1 MPTWMIL
8 QHVPAMIFVACI
20 GAAIGSF
27 LNVVVWR
34 LPAGMGLITPPSRCP
49 VCGRRLSFFRENLP
63 VLGWFLVRGR
73 CKSCGTRVS
82 PRYMLVEVAFAALF
96 LGLYVVLYLSPEIA
110 LLPPWVN
117 EIGGRWWAAGV
128 HGFPVTW
135 PSFMLLM
142 VMIACLY
149 AMTVIDAR
157 TFTIPIEVPRFL
169 TGAAFVL
176 VAVQMLV
183 LPEPRTRMDWPFH
196 GAGWPVLGASLGG
209 FAGVLV
215 LWGLLAGGMIRY
227 SFEDYEDFVAE
238 GEVLGDYPHA
248 RREMGRE
255 LLFLVP
261 ILVGGGLGW
270 LATRG
275 LDGVPPAFLQAVG
288 GAACGYLVGGG
299 IVWGVRI
306 LGSLAF
312 GREAMGMGDV
322 HLLAAVGAVLG
333 WPETILAFF
342 VAPFLGIAAHVAAA
356 GLSGLTRSRWQHLP
370 YGPHL
375 AIASVLVLL
384 ARPGFDRLLTMLWG
398 FGLPERGFI
407 HP

>member
-49 VCGRRLSFFRENLP
+49 VCGRRLSFFRENLQ
-63 VLGWFLVRGR
+63 VLGWFMVRGR

-248 RREMGRE
+248 RREMGR
-255 LLFLVP
+255 
-261 ILVGGGLGW
+261 
-270 LATRG
+270 
-275 LDGVPPAFLQAVG
+275 
-288 GAACGYLVGGG
+288 
-299 IVWGVRI
+299 
-306 LGSLAF
+306 
-312 GREAMGMGDV
+312 
-322 HLLAAVGAVLG
+322 
-333 WPETILAFF
+333 
-342 VAPFLGIAAHVAAA
+342 
-356 GLSGLTRSRWQHLP
+356 
-370 YGPHL
+370 
-375 AIASVLVLL
+375 
-384 ARPGFDRLLTMLWG
+384 
-398 FGLPERGFI
+398 
-407 HP
+407 